1 VSNKYA
7 ALKNKTKTGSVMDL
21 PDIYQQA
28 RALEVRELADKVIK
42 GAGRSASPEF
52 LQEIAAAIADAANQR
67 RGS

>member
-1 VSNKYA
+1 MSNKYDQ
-7 ALKNKTKTGSVMDL
+7 LRNKTKTGNASDL

-28 RALEVRELADKVIK
+28 RALEVRELADRVVK

-52 LQEIAAAIADAANQR
+52 LQDIAAAIAEAANKR